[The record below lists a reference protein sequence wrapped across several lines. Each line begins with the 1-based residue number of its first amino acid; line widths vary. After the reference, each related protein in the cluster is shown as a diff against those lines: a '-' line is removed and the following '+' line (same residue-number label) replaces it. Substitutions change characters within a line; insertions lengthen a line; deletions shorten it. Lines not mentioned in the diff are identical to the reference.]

1 MRREKG
7 LPLTIMGLREI
18 VDRYLAAAGAYGK
31 VIPISALRLPRAE
44 AEKTFN
50 VLDEDYNIS
59 RFIHFVCAAG
69 ADYSI
74 NGFPQ
79 SHISID
85 SDIQSIL

>member
-1 MRREKG
+1 MS
-7 LPLTIMGLREI
+7 LREI
-18 VDRYLAAAGAYGK
+18 VERYLGVAGGYGK
-31 VIPISALRLPRAE
+31 VVPISALGLSRAE
-44 AEKTFN
+44 AEKTFD

-59 RFIHFVCAAG
+59 RFIHFMCAAG

-79 SHISID
+79 SHLSID

>member
-1 MRREKG
+1 MS
-7 LPLTIMGLREI
+7 LREI
-18 VDRYLAAAGAYGK
+18 VERYLGVAGGYGK
-31 VIPISALRLPRAE
+31 VVPISALGLSRVE
-44 AEKTFN
+44 AEKTFD

-59 RFIHFVCAAG
+59 RFIHFMCAAG

-79 SHISID
+79 SHLSID

>member
-1 MRREKG
+1 MS
-7 LPLTIMGLREI
+7 LREI
-18 VDRYLAAAGAYGK
+18 VERYLSVAGGYGK
-31 VIPISALRLPRAE
+31 VIPISALGLSRAE
-44 AEKTFN
+44 AEKSFD

-79 SHISID
+79 SHLSID

>member
-1 MRREKG
+1 M
-7 LPLTIMGLREI
+7 LGLREI
-18 VDRYLAAAGAYGK
+18 VDRYLAVAGGYGK
-31 VIPISALRLPRAE
+31 VVPISALKLPHAE
-44 AEKTFN
+44 AEKAFDA
-50 VLDEDYNIS
+50 LDEDYNIS

>member
-1 MRREKG
+1 MS
-7 LPLTIMGLREI
+7 LREI
-18 VDRYLAAAGAYGK
+18 VERYLSVAGGYGK
-31 VIPISALRLPRAE
+31 VIPISALGLSHAE
-44 AEKTFN
+44 AEKTFD

-79 SHISID
+79 SHLSID